1 MAAPTDSKGTE
12 AETSRASPPLKV
24 LVIDDA
30 LDMRV
35 YLRALLKKWGYEPL
49 LASNGADGLAII
61 AKDEIRLVLLDWMM
75 EGMSGPEV
83 CAELR
88 ATDVGHYVYTIMLT
102 GRSDNTDLVYGL
114 DAGADDFVR
123 KPFDAQVLRARL
135 QVGIRI
141 LGLEDRL
148 SEQNRHLKQQRD
160 ALNQAYEQIQA
171 DLAAAARIQRDSL
184 PTSSAPIGPLSAAW
198 LFLPAA
204 HVSGDS
210 FNFVRLSE
218 QLIGFYLLDVSGHGI
233 PAALMSTGVSHSLV
247 PLSGIVG
254 LPEDYLDPAQLLA
267 KLNRDLCRPDGEM
280 TNYATMVYGVV
291 DRFSGEGWLA
301 IAGHPAPMIIR
312 KCGDIESFEVR
323 GLPVGMFDSA
333 SYEAQHFQLGAGDRI
348 VLYSDGITECFNANG
363 EAFELDRFKQALIEP
378 PTVSATATLA
388 RLEQRVRA
396 WRSDA
401 AFDDDISVF
410 MIERPLSSSPTVLES
425 LEGSLRPVSTQSQ
438 HHYARPHA
446 QAQIR

>member
-1 MAAPTDSKGTE
+1 
-12 AETSRASPPLKV
+12 
-24 LVIDDA
+24 
-30 LDMRV
+30 
-35 YLRALLKKWGYEPL
+35 
-49 LASNGADGLAII
+49 
-61 AKDEIRLVLLDWMM
+61 
-75 EGMSGPEV
+75 
-83 CAELR
+83 
-88 ATDVGHYVYTIMLT
+88 MLT

-135 QVGIRI
+135 KVGIRI

-160 ALNQAYEQIQA
+160 ALNQAYEQIQN

-184 PTSSAPIGPLSAAW
+184 PTSSALISPLTAAW

-210 FNFVRLSE
+210 FNFVPLSERLS
-218 QLIGFYLLDVSGHGI
+218 GFYLLDVSGHGI

-280 TNYATMVYGVV
+280 TNYATMVYGVI
-291 DRFSGEGWLA
+291 DRFTGEGQLA
-301 IAGHPAPMIIR
+301 IAGHPAPMILR
-312 KCGDIESFEVR
+312 RSGGIESLEVR

-333 SYEAQHFQLGAGDRI
+333 SYEAQYFQLDAGDRI
-348 VLYSDGITECFNANG
+348 VLYSDGITECFDASG
-363 EAFELDRFKQALIEP
+363 EAFELDRFQQAMLELP
-378 PTVSATATLA
+378 AASTTSTLA
-388 RLEQRVRA
+388 RLEERVRA
-396 WRSDA
+396 WRGNA

-410 MIERPLSSSPTVLES
+410 MIERPN
-425 LEGSLRPVSTQSQ
+425 
-438 HHYARPHA
+438 
-446 QAQIR
+446 

>member
-1 MAAPTDSKGTE
+1 MVASTDSTE
-12 AETSRASPPLKV
+12 SGAEQRHASAPLKV

-35 YLRALLKKWGYEPL
+35 YLRALLKKWGYEPV

-61 AKDEIRLVLLDWMM
+61 AEQEIRLVLLDWMM

-88 ATDVGHYVYTIMLT
+88 RTDVGHYVYTIMLT

-135 QVGIRI
+135 KVGIRI

-160 ALNQAYEQIQA
+160 ALNQAYEQIQN

-184 PTSSAPIGPLSAAW
+184 PTSSALISPLTAAW

-210 FNFVRLSE
+210 FNFVPLSERLS
-218 QLIGFYLLDVSGHGI
+218 GFYLLDVSGHGI

-280 TNYATMVYGVV
+280 TNYATMVYGVI
-291 DRFSGEGWLA
+291 DRFTGEGQLA
-301 IAGHPAPMIIR
+301 IAGHPAPMILRRGGGI
-312 KCGDIESFEVR
+312 DSLEVR

-333 SYEAQHFQLGAGDRI
+333 SYEAQHFQLDAGDRI
-348 VLYSDGITECFNANG
+348 VLYSDGITECFDASG
-363 EAFELDRFKQALIEP
+363 EAFELDRFQQAMLELP
-378 PTVSATATLA
+378 AASTTSTLA
-388 RLEQRVRA
+388 RLEERVRA
-396 WRSDA
+396 WRGNA

-410 MIERPLSSSPTVLES
+410 MIERPN
-425 LEGSLRPVSTQSQ
+425 
-438 HHYARPHA
+438 
-446 QAQIR
+446 

>member
-1 MAAPTDSKGTE
+1 MVASTDSTKLA
-12 AETSRASPPLKV
+12 AERDRKPAPLKV

-35 YLRALLKKWGYEPL
+35 YLRALLNKWGYEPV

-61 AKDEIRLVLLDWMM
+61 AEQEIRLVLLDWMM

-88 ATDVGHYVYTIMLT
+88 ATDIGHYVYTIMLT

-160 ALNQAYEQIQA
+160 ALNQAYEQIQN

-184 PTSSAPIGPLSAAW
+184 PTSSAPISPLSAAW

-210 FNFVRLSE
+210 FNFVPLSERLS
-218 QLIGFYLLDVSGHGI
+218 GFYLLDVSGHGI

-291 DRFSGEGWLA
+291 DRFTGTGQLA
-301 IAGHPAPMIIR
+301 IAGHPAPMILR
-312 KCGDIESFEVR
+312 RGGGIESLEVR
-323 GLPVGMFDSA
+323 GLPVGMFDNA
-333 SYEAQHFQLGAGDRI
+333 GYEAQHFQLDAGDRI
-348 VLYSDGITECFNANG
+348 VLYSDGITECFDADG
-363 EAFELDRFKQALIEP
+363 QAFEIDRFQRALLEP
-378 PTVSATATLA
+378 PVTSAAATLA
-388 RLEQRVRA
+388 RLEQHVRT
-396 WRSDA
+396 WRGSTT
-401 AFDDDISVF
+401 FDDDISVF
-410 MIERPLSSSPTVLES
+410 MIERPT
-425 LEGSLRPVSTQSQ
+425 
-438 HHYARPHA
+438 
-446 QAQIR
+446 